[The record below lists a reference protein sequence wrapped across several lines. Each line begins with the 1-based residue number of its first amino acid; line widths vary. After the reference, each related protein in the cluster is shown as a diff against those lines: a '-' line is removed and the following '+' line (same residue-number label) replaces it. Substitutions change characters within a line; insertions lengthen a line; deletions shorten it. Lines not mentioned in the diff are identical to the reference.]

1 LCPSC
6 CPSLPLWLRI
16 LCFTTKDSKVPIAP
30 DSYRDGIGVKNS
42 KSPYYNMIFKLP
54 GKKSSLKTDEELLRE
69 FTLSGDLEVLGQLYS
84 GYMHLVYGVCL
95 KYFRD
100 RDESMDAV
108 MQIFEKL
115 ITELPKHNIENFRS
129 WLHVVT
135 KNYCLMQ
142 IRSHKSQSEKQNEWI
157 EDNRLFMEN
166 SFDLHPIDNE
176 EADLEEAL
184 KDCIEKLKD
193 EQKECIK
200 QFYYNNRCYSEIAND
215 LNLDE
220 NKVKSYLQ
228 NGKRNLKLC
237 IEEKNGR
244 KR

>member
-1 LCPSC
+1 ML
-6 CPSLPLWLRI
+6 
-16 LCFTTKDSKVPIAP
+16 
-30 DSYRDGIGVKNS
+30 
-42 KSPYYNMIFKLP
+42 FKLSGEKS
-54 GKKSSLKTDEELLRE
+54 GKKTDEDLLKE
-69 FTLSGDLEVLGQLYS
+69 FRSSGDLELLGQLYS

-95 KYFRD
+95 KYFKD

-115 ITELPKHNIENFRS
+115 ISEIPKHDIENFRS

-142 IRSHKSQSEKQNEWI
+142 IRSHKSRSEKHNEWI
-157 EDNRLFMEN
+157 EDSQVFMEN
-166 SFDLHPIDNE
+166 ITELHPIDDE
-176 EADLEEAL
+176 EADLEKAL
-184 KDCIEKLKD
+184 QDCIEKLKD

-200 QFYYNNRCYSEIAND
+200 QFYYDNRCYNEIAVN

-220 NKVKSYLQ
+220 KKVKSHLQ

-237 IEEKNGR
+237 IEERNGR